1 VSSALR
7 DRGEIRARAAEL
19 VNVVDVMDNKLKYLD
34 KIVKLAVQCGVR
46 SYHQFCAL
54 ARALDVIGERWT
66 LLIIRELFARE
77 CRYSDLREALPGI
90 ATNLLAQRLRDLQAH
105 GVIEAHDAP
114 APVRA
119 TVYRLTTRGRGLAPV
134 LASLVSWGAP
144 LLNSQAGDEF
154 RMHWMALGLP
164 ALLQDVDLDDLAPL
178 QVVIRSGGEVAT
190 LSVGRDGAAMEVG
203 VTAPAG
209 AVTVEGAPDQIVAFL
224 LGEPAP
230 GQAAVDIRGTRE
242 DVRRLRTMATRVHQ
256 ARHRRMA

>member
-1 VSSALR
+1 
-7 DRGEIRARAAEL
+7 L

-114 APVRA
+114 
-119 TVYRLTTRGRGLAPV
+119 APV